1 MVSKAGRPT
10 SCVRLGRQ
18 RPGRAGPGQY
28 LGQLSPAR
36 LGGARPGASRS
47 AAPAAPAAAARSA
60 PGGTVSA
67 RWRSGAGPG
76 AAVRYGGSTPV
87 WRPGELRLGQPT
99 RREESAGSPGAP
111 RGNGRSWKAAARAA
125 ALSQI
130 VCILIVPVFNRKF
143 SDRFVSFL
151 SFRWENSLTMSSR
164 NYFALD
170 KKKIIFALYII
181 MPLDAPYFLCNE
193 NKELIIPELSSLHAS
208 GFTAFIISSVI
219 FSKMKTR
226 QYLCLKAVILTTSI
240 TLLHTYVFFTL
251 IHVVPI

>member
-1 MVSKAGRPT
+1 M
-10 SCVRLGRQ
+10 
-18 RPGRAGPGQY
+18 
-28 LGQLSPAR
+28 
-36 LGGARPGASRS
+36 
-47 AAPAAPAAAARSA
+47 
-60 PGGTVSA
+60 
-67 RWRSGAGPG
+67 
-76 AAVRYGGSTPV
+76 